1 MTRTF
6 KFTGVG
12 EGIPGLAHEVT
23 DDQAKALGL
32 GEVLRSAV
40 ANGSYSEVKPERKPE
55 PRTTATE
62 GE

>member
-6 KFTGVG
+6 KFTGAG

-32 GEVLRSAV
+32 GDVLKSAI
-40 ANGSYSEVKPERKPE
+40 ANGSYAEVKPERKHE
-55 PRTTATE
+55 PQPTATE